1 MKKKDCAASISCLS
15 WLNFFSSFSP
25 VFFGS
30 WVARTLTDAGMLCGD
45 RLILNVLCVA
55 GIFTLPLVLT
65 GIFSHYCCTRFA
77 ARNVLCVSKILEVI
91 IMLLG
96 VAAALPEKAGY
107 QLLAVVFIYGADY
120 SFYRPALKQYTA
132 FAMTKSELSRAIG
145 KVESMTF
152 WGIVTGA
159 ICAAGA
165 CEIGS
170 LHGISSVPSLAL
182 PCCMA
187 GYGMLNAAR
196 LWPDLPVMPRVRFAD
211 LPRQWLD
218 TFREHPRYRELV
230 LTGIAECYIFGAII
244 LAAALSIQ
252 FIDARAAA
260 FSSVVHLYATL
271 AAAVIGA
278 AVGCLAAVGLSRR
291 NVELGLVP
299 PAVLI
304 LTGSAVVLGALP
316 GYSDPFVGSGI
327 WAVMLFLYG
336 FSAGIILVPMQ
347 AYQAYFVKPELR
359 PAYFSWLYLPFG
371 MGILLAVAAALT
383 VCSLGISIRAVSTAL
398 ALITLGL
405 ALVTFF
411 QMPQFLLRLTTLIL
425 KHTFY
430 RIRVI
435 HPENL
440 PEEGPVLLVANRASF
455 VDMFFI
461 SACSSRPVRFMMLES
476 FFRTKFL
483 HPWFKSV
490 GFLEVP
496 AGRPKKLQE
505 LIHTTHDLFRKG
517 ECICVFPEEDITRN
531 GVMSRFRDVVHD
543 LLPEDQAVPVIPVRI
558 GMTWGSIFSCYHGTF
573 KLRWP
578 NELPHPASVTI
589 GKPVPPGTSAY
600 ELRNILSE
608 LGAETELTASPQER
622 PFHSQFAYTMKV
634 APFARRIREFHNGKW
649 IAPANFVLL
658 MRAILLSRY
667 FRKCCAGDGEYVG
680 MMLPNSVRAVAV
692 LLGIQ
697 MSDRIPASLNHTA
710 SRDALRVAVAKA
722 KLRHVITSR
731 EFVEN
736 LGMDPLPEMI
746 FLEDV
751 QPKIC
756 RFWPAFFWGITAA
769 LLSSRELMKLLS
781 PDSWNDVEKVGAV
794 VFSSGSTGIPKG
806 VMLTH
811 HNIFADITA
820 LGQVTGWKKGDRVV
834 GNLPI
839 FHSFGLAVNLWMPI
853 CTGTEVDYVQNPLDG
868 TSVVRVLRERRITL
882 LLATPGFLQIYM
894 RRGKRED
901 FSTLR
906 LVVTGAEK
914 LRADLVKNFRE
925 LTGLEI
931 CEAYGCTEL
940 SPVATINLARTLPEL
955 GAAVA
960 APGAIGTSLPGVCV
974 KIVDPVTM
982 APRGEMEDGLLV
994 VKGATVMKGYLGEPE
1009 RTAEVIRDQW
1019 YCTGDIAKMD
1029 QNGFIT
1035 ITGRISR
1042 FSKIAGEMV
1051 PHDLV
1056 EQSIC
1061 DGLHLAERVI
1071 AVCGAE
1077 DEKRGEKLVVFY
1089 IDPGLI
1095 KPEEVVQML
1104 RERGLPNLWIPK
1116 VENFIHIEKLPLL
1129 GSGKLDLAALGR
1141 LAQALSDQAAKAD
1154 HSES

>member
-1 MKKKDCAASISCLS
+1 MKKKDSGASISCLS

-30 WVARTLTDAGMLCGD
+30 WVARTLTDAGLLCGD

-65 GIFSHYCCTRFA
+65 GVFSHYCCTRFA
-77 ARNVLCVSKILEVI
+77 SRNVLLVSKIAEVG
-91 IMLLG
+91 IMLTG
-96 VAAALPEKAGY
+96 VAAALPEKPGY
-107 QLLAVVFIYGADY
+107 LLLAVVFLYGMDY

-132 FAMTKSELSRAIG
+132 FAVPKTELSRAIG
-145 KVESMTF
+145 MEESMTF
-152 WGIVTGA
+152 WGIALGA

-165 CEIGS
+165 SEIGA
-170 LHGISSVPSLAL
+170 LHRVSSVPSLAL

-187 GYGMLNAAR
+187 GYGMLSAAR
-196 LWPDLPVMPRVRFAD
+196 LWPDLAVMPRVRFTD

-230 LTGIAECYIFGAII
+230 LTGIAECYMFGGVI

-252 FIDARAAA
+252 FIDDRAAA

-271 AAAVIGA
+271 AAVVAGA
-278 AVGCLAAVGLSRR
+278 ATGCLAAVGLSRR

-299 PAVLI
+299 PAVLV
-304 LTGSAVVLGALP
+304 LSCSAVVLGILP

-327 WAVMLFLYG
+327 WAAVLFLFG
-336 FSAGIILVPMQ
+336 FSGGIILVPMQ
-347 AYQAYFVKPELR
+347 AYQAYFVKAELR

-371 MGILLAVAAALT
+371 LGILLAVVSALT
-383 VCSLGISIRAVSTAL
+383 VCALGISIRSVSAAL
-398 ALITLGL
+398 ALITLIL

-411 QMPQFLLRLTTLIL
+411 LMPQFLLRLTTLLL

-461 SACSSRPVRFMMLES
+461 SACSSRPVRFMMMES
-476 FFRTKFL
+476 FYRTPFL
-483 HPWFKSV
+483 HPFFRSL

-496 AGRPKKLQE
+496 EGRPKGLQE
-505 LIHTTHDLFRKG
+505 LIRTTHELFRKG

-531 GVMSRFRDVVHD
+531 GVMSRFRDVVRD
-543 LLPEDQAVPVIPVRI
+543 LLPQDQEVPVIPVRI
-558 GMTWGSIFSCYHGTF
+558 GMTWGSIFSCYYGKF

-578 NELPHPASVTI
+578 NELPHPASVTV
-589 GKPVPPGTSAY
+589 GKPVPPGTNAY
-600 ELRNILSE
+600 ELRSILSE

-622 PFHSQFAYTMKV
+622 PLHSQFAYMMKR
-634 APFARRIREFHNGKW
+634 APFAQCIREFSNGKW
-649 IAPANFVLL
+649 QAPMNFIVL
-658 MRAILLSRY
+658 MRSILLSRY

-680 MMLPNSVRAVAV
+680 ILLPNSVQAAAV

-697 MSDRIPASLNHTA
+697 MSDHTPAILNYTA
-710 SRDALRVAVAKA
+710 SKEALRIAIAKA

-731 EFVEN
+731 VFVEG
-736 LGMDPLPEMI
+736 LDMEIMPEMV
-746 FLEDV
+746 FLEDAR
-751 QPKIC
+751 QKIF
-756 RFWPAFFWGITAA
+756 RWWPALFWGAA
-769 LLSSRELMKLLS
+769 AVILSSRELMKLLS

-811 HNIFADITA
+811 HNIFADMTA
-820 LGQVTGWKKGDRVV
+820 LGQVTGWKKGDRVI

-853 CTGTEVDYVQNPLDG
+853 CAGTEVDYVTNPLDG
-868 TSVVRVLRERRITL
+868 AAVATVLRERRISL
-882 LLATPGFLQIYM
+882 LFSTPGFLQIYM
-894 RRGKRED
+894 RRGSRED
-901 FSTLR
+901 FASLR

-940 SPVATINLARTLPEL
+940 SPVVTINLARTLPEL

-960 APGAIGTSLPGVCV
+960 APGAIGTSLPGVCA

-982 APRGEMEDGLLV
+982 APKGEMEDGLLV

-1009 RTAEVIRDQW
+1009 KTAEVIRNQW

-1042 FSKIAGEMV
+1042 FSKIGGEMV
-1051 PHDLV
+1051 PHELV
-1056 EQSIC
+1056 EQAMC
-1061 DGLHLAERVI
+1061 DGLHLAERVL

-1089 IDPGLI
+1089 IDEERV
-1095 KPEEVVQML
+1095 KPEEVVRML
-1104 RERGLPNLWIPK
+1104 RERGVPNLWIPK
-1116 VENFIHIEKLPLL
+1116 VENFILIEHLPLL
-1129 GSGKLDLAALGR
+1129 GSGKLDLAALGK
-1141 LAQALSDQAAKAD
+1141 LAQSLSEKD
-1154 HSES
+1154 

>member
-30 WVARTLTDAGMLCGD
+30 WVARTLTDAGLLFGD
-45 RLILNVLCVA
+45 RMILNVLCAA
-55 GIFTLPLVLT
+55 GIFTLPLVLSGVLT
-65 GIFSHYCCTRFA
+65 HYCCTRFA
-77 ARNVLCVSKILEVI
+77 SRNVLLISKIAEVC

-107 QLLAVVFIYGADY
+107 RLLAVMLVYGVSYAI
-120 SFYRPALKQYTA
+120 YRPALKQYIA
-132 FAMTKSELSRAIG
+132 FAVSKTELSRAIG
-145 KVESMTF
+145 KVECMTF
-152 WGIVTGA
+152 LGIVLGA
-159 ICAAGA
+159 VCAAGA
-165 CEIGS
+165 CDIAS
-170 LHGISSVPSLAL
+170 LHGVSSVPSLAL

-187 GYGMLNAAR
+187 GYGMLYAAR

-260 FSSVVHLYATL
+260 FSSEIHLYTTL
-271 AAAVIGA
+271 SAVVIGA
-278 AVGCLAAVGLSRR
+278 AVGCLAAVGLSGR

-299 PAVLI
+299 PAVLL
-304 LTGSAVVLGALP
+304 LTGSAVVLGVLP

-336 FSAGIILVPMQ
+336 FCGGIILVPMQ
-347 AYQAYFVKPELR
+347 AYQAYFVKAELR

-371 MGILLAVAAALT
+371 MGILLAVAAALA
-383 VCSLGISIRAVSTAL
+383 VCYLGISIQAVSSVL
-398 ALITLGL
+398 ALLTLVL
-405 ALVTFF
+405 TLVTFF
-411 QMPQFLLRLTTLIL
+411 QMPQFLLRFITLLL
-425 KHTFY
+425 KHSFY

-476 FFRTKFL
+476 FFRTRFL
-483 HPWFKSV
+483 HPWFRSV

-505 LIHTTHDLFRKG
+505 LIRTTHELFRKG
-517 ECICVFPEEDITRN
+517 ECICVFPEDDITRN
-531 GVMSRFRDVVHD
+531 GVMSRFRDVVGD
-543 LLPEDQAVPVIPVRI
+543 LLPEDQEVPVIPVRI
-558 GMTWGSIFSCYHGTF
+558 GMTWGSIFSCYYGKF

-589 GKPVPPGTSAY
+589 GKPVPRGTSAY
-600 ELRNILSE
+600 ELRSILSE
-608 LGAETELTASPQER
+608 LGAETELTAGPQER
-622 PFHSQFAYTMKV
+622 PLHSQFAYMMKR
-634 APFARRIREFHNGKW
+634 APFAQCVREFSGGKW
-649 IAPANFVLL
+649 LAPMNWIML
-658 MRAILLSRY
+658 MRTILMSRY

-680 MMLPNSVRAVAV
+680 MMLPNSVQATAV

-697 MSDRIPASLNHTA
+697 MSDHAPAILNYTA
-710 SRDALRVAVAKA
+710 SKEALRIAIAKA
-722 KLRHVITSR
+722 RLRHVITSR
-731 EFVEN
+731 AFVES
-736 LGMDPLPEMI
+736 LGMDVMPEMV
-746 FLEDV
+746 FLEDARE
-751 QPKIC
+751 KIV
-756 RFWPAFFWGITAA
+756 RWWPALFWGVMAA
-769 LLSSRELMKLLS
+769 ILSSRELMKLLS

-811 HNIFADITA
+811 HNIFADMTA
-820 LGQVTGWKKGDRVV
+820 LGQVTGWKKGDRVI

-853 CTGTEVDYVQNPLDG
+853 CAGTEVDYINNPLDG
-868 TSVVRVLRERRITL
+868 TAVASVLRERRNTL
-882 LLATPGFLQIYM
+882 LFATPGFLQIYM
-894 RRGKRED
+894 RRGSRED
-901 FSTLR
+901 FASLR

-914 LRADLVKNFRE
+914 LRADLVKKFRE

-940 SPVATINLARTLPEL
+940 SPVVTINLARTLPEL

-974 KIVDPVTM
+974 KIVDPATM
-982 APRGEMEDGLLV
+982 VPRGEMEDGLLV

-1009 RTAEVIRDQW
+1009 KTAEVIRDQW
-1019 YCTGDIAKMD
+1019 YCTGDIARMD

-1056 EQSIC
+1056 EQAIC
-1061 DGLHLAERVI
+1061 DGLHLAERI
-1071 AVCGAE
+1071 LAVCGAE
-1077 DEKRGEKLVVFY
+1077 DDKRGEKLVVFY
-1089 IDPGLI
+1089 IDPERI
-1095 KPEEVVQML
+1095 KPEDVVQML
-1104 RERGLPNLWIPK
+1104 RDRGLPNLWIPK
-1116 VENFIHIEKLPLL
+1116 VENFIYIEQLPLL
-1129 GSGKLDLAALGR
+1129 GSGKLDLAALGN
-1141 LAQALSDQAAKAD
+1141 LAQSLSEKD
-1154 HSES
+1154 